1 MVADLPGPH
10 EQTMVAEISR
20 TASGHAIAENE
31 SLVCIPPH
39 DLHHD
44 VPDGPRPRHQESFGH
59 DVTTETPGHDHGHNY
74 ATHSLAT
81 LTSPASEEPFRG
93 GFAQCLISP
102 QEATDLSCTASATSP
117 SFTKE
122 ETDELYRQV
131 RAEQRAAL
139 EARLREDIQRT
150 QEARKQE
157 QRRPLPSDLS
167 MELLEDL
174 ALLESD
180 ELEQL
185 IANTVDEVTLQ
196 VAVDSGSCANVAHP
210 DDMPKGAIIEP
221 NTEDKH
227 FSGAGGDRIKKYCT
241 CKTKCVGSAGEFTTD
256 WSCAEVTRA
265 LHSVSKIAGPE
276 DHPTGYQ
283 DVLFN
288 NRRCCVVPPGIVDL
302 IMSKVKAVAEYK
314 RSGGLYLADI
324 TLSSFARQGPAR

>member
-1 MVADLPGPH
+1 MK
-10 EQTMVAEISR
+10 
-20 TASGHAIAENE
+20 SGIK
-31 SLVCIPPH
+31 L
-39 DLHHD
+39 
-44 VPDGPRPRHQESFGH
+44 
-59 DVTTETPGHDHGHNY
+59 
-74 ATHSLAT
+74 
-81 LTSPASEEPFRG
+81 
-93 GFAQCLISP
+93 
-102 QEATDLSCTASATSP
+102 
-117 SFTKE
+117 
-122 ETDELYRQV
+122 
-131 RAEQRAAL
+131 EQRAAL

-150 QEARKQE
+150 QERRKQG

-210 DDMPKGAIIEP
+210 DDMTKGAIIEP
-221 NTEDKH
+221 NAEDKH
-227 FSGAGGDRIKKYCT
+227 FSGAGGDRIKKYGT

>member
-20 TASGHAIAENE
+20 TASGHAIAE
-31 SLVCIPPH
+31 SGFLACTPPH

-59 DVTTETPGHDHGHNY
+59 DVTTENPGHDHGHNY

-81 LTSPASEEPFRG
+81 VTNPASELF
-93 GFAQCLISP
+93 
-102 QEATDLSCTASATSP
+102 CTASATSQDKQWEIMK
-117 SFTKE
+117 SGIK
-122 ETDELYRQV
+122 L
-131 RAEQRAAL
+131 EQRAAL

-150 QEARKQE
+150 QERRKQE

-227 FSGAGGDRIKKYCT
+227 FSGAGGDRIKKYGT